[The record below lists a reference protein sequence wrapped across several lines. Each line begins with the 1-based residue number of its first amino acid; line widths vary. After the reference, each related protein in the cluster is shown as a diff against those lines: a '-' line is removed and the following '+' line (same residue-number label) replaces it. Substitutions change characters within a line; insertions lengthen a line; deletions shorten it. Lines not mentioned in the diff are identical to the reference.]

1 MTDGDARD
9 AADSLWRY
17 ALAAYGAE
25 GVSGLCLDLQ
35 DSHGLDVPMLLFA
48 LWAGTRGGL
57 SAPSLERAERVA
69 EDWSRETVRPLRAVR
84 RALKAG
90 PPASWPPTGPDAS
103 AVEAYRER
111 VKGVEVAAERLLLD
125 ALAAI
130 AAADPPGGERL
141 DGRALCERHRLRRGA
156 SAAAQADLAELARRA
171 AAATAP

>member
-69 EDWSRETVRPLRAVR
+69 EDWSRETVQPLRAVR

-130 AAADPPGGERL
+130 DLPEDRRHLHAVCVAQHWRRL
-141 DGRALCERHRLRRGA
+141 GRGFAGDCLGRRRH
-156 SAAAQADLAELARRA
+156 RRA
-171 AAATAP
+171 AEAARRG